1 MVCSHTW
8 KDKIVCVCVCVC
20 VCVYR
25 EAVSSGTN
33 HRSRA
38 KGWPRGRIFTLQ
50 NSAFFKFWTMCMCDV
65 VKINT
70 IPTSKNVLA
79 G

>member
-1 MVCSHTW
+1 MCSHMW

-20 VCVYR
+20 VYG

-50 NSAFFKFWTMCMCDV
+50 NSASFKFWTMCMCDV

-70 IPTSKNVLA
+70 IQTSKNVLA